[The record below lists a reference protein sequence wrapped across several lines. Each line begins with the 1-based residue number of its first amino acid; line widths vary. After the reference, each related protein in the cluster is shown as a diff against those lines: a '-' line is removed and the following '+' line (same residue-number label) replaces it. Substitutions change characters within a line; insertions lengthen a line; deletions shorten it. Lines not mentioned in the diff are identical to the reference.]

1 MAKHHLKADKLQ
13 VNEISS
19 LEILRIFVKNVLS
32 YTEEFTFEDLDLVT
46 KAYVDAVAGS
56 LKTTI
61 DKTEADLL
69 ETAPESG
76 IWYLPLLDE
85 AGDPLEE
92 EVVPIFI
99 TVDDLQFN
107 GYQTDFTVTPP
118 RIYGFLDDSTKT
130 IKITVI

>member
-1 MAKHHLKADKLQ
+1 MAKHHLKSDKLQ
-13 VNEISS
+13 VNEVSS
-19 LEILRIFVKNVLS
+19 LETIRIFVKNILTYS
-32 YTEEFTFEDLDLVT
+32 EGFTLDDFDLVN
-46 KAYVDAVAGS
+46 KLYVDSVAGS

-69 ETAPESG
+69 ETAVDSG